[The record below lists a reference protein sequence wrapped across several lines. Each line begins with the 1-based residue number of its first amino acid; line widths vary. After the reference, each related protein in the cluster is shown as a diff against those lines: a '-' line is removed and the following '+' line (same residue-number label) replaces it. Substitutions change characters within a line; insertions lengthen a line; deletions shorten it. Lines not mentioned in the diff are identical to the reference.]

1 MRGQQAGR
9 MLAPPQAPRPAP
21 SAPRVLAFSST
32 PCLDE
37 RLGAM
42 MAALGGRASC
52 LGLGAARPVAV
63 PPRARLVVE
72 AGRSQKRERQR
83 QRKSAD
89 QGKVGGCGRLASA
102 AAADKPGIRAD
113 VLHSLQL

>member
-1 MRGQQAGR
+1 
-9 MLAPPQAPRPAP
+9 
-21 SAPRVLAFSST
+21 
-32 PCLDE
+32 
-37 RLGAM
+37 

-52 LGLGAARPVAV
+52 LGLCAARPAAV

-89 QGKVGGCGRLASA
+89 QGKVGGCGRRPSA
-102 AAADKPGIRAD
+102 AAAAERQRLTSQARMRMFCIG
-113 VLHSLQL
+113 